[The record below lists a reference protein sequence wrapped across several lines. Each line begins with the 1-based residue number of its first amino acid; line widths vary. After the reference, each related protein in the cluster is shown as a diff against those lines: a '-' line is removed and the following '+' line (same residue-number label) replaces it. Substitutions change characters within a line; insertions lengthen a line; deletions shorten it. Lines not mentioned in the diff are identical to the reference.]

1 MKKEWND
8 RQVEA
13 LLRKAVG
20 RSVPDIYRQVA
31 AQEVPPLINEDH
43 IVPPPVRRRRRR
55 WPYVLALLALA
66 AAGIVLYL
74 LLSTAAIIAV
84 GENRDVEL
92 SVNRFQR
99 VLDVRS
105 HTSVGDAVLEGQS
118 LEHQQVDDA
127 LEAVFTAMAAQGYLD
142 GMEQLPIQVDGG
154 SWQYNRALLNTT
166 QDKLDKAVQ
175 AFGADDGAP
184 QSDPAPGVT
193 QTPVTPTPAPVQPSA
208 QPSVSQSL
216 TEDQACQAALDR
228 AGLSADAALFTKL
241 KLDWEDGRQVYELEF
256 CTDSSTYDCL
266 VDAATG
272 EVLQFGQEMLSRPSA
287 AVTLSAQ
294 QARQTALDHT
304 GLTQDQV
311 FDLQTELETD
321 DGQVYYE
328 VEFQYS
334 AREYKCAVDAATGAV
349 LWEEWDD

>member
-127 LEAVFTAMAAQGYLD
+127 LEAVFTAMAA
-142 GMEQLPIQVDGG
+142 
-154 SWQYNRALLNTT
+154 SA
-166 QDKLDKAVQ
+166 
-175 AFGADDGAP
+175 
-184 QSDPAPGVT
+184 
-193 QTPVTPTPAPVQPSA
+193 PVT
-208 QPSVSQSL
+208 
-216 TEDQACQAALDR
+216 
-228 AGLSADAALFTKL
+228 
-241 KLDWEDGRQVYELEF
+241 
-256 CTDSSTYDCL
+256 
-266 VDAATG
+266 
-272 EVLQFGQEMLSRPSA
+272 
-287 AVTLSAQ
+287 
-294 QARQTALDHT
+294 RQTSSSKLRH
-304 GLTQDQV
+304 LSPRCP
-311 FDLQTELETD
+311 FSRSYSRLE
-321 DGQVYYE
+321 YPPAI
-328 VEFQYS
+328 FI
-334 AREYKCAVDAATGAV
+334 AA
-349 LWEEWDD
+349 